1 MRALVVHAHPVA
13 ASFNRVL
20 NELVCATLEA
30 RGHEVRNLDLYA
42 ENFMPVMS
50 EAERLGY
57 HDEGG
62 NIAPVRAHLEQLA
75 WCSGLVFVYP
85 TWWYGQPAI
94 LKGWLDRVFV
104 PHVTFAMPVGNQP
117 VRPLLQH
124 IGCIGGVSTYGA
136 PWLWTR
142 WVGDPGRRILMRGVR
157 ALVHPRAKTFWAAHY
172 QMDSS
177 TPESRSAFMR
187 QVVRKLEALPLEVPG
202 EPLRMP
208 LGEPRASAAA
218 DR

>member
-13 ASFNRVL
+13 ESFNRSL
-20 NELVCATLEA
+20 NRHVCATLA
-30 RGHEVRNLDLYA
+30 ACGHEVRNLDLYGQ
-42 ENFMPVMS
+42 NFAPVMG

-57 HDEGG
+57 HDEGT
-62 NIAPVRAHLEQLA
+62 NIGPVREHLEHLA
-75 WCSGLVFVYP
+75 WCTGLVFVYP

-104 PHVTFAMPVGNQP
+104 PHVTFAMPEGNEP
-117 VRPLLQH
+117 VQPLLQH

-142 WVGDPGRRILMRGVR
+142 WVGDPGRRIVMRGIR

-172 QMDSS
+172 KMDSS
-177 TPESRSAFMR
+177 TPESRRAFMAK
-187 QVVRKLEALPLEVPG
+187 VEKKLRALPLEVPS
-202 EPLRMP
+202 EPLRMR
-208 LGEPRASAAA
+208 LA
-218 DR
+218 

>member
-13 ASFNRVL
+13 ESFNRSL
-20 NELVCATLEA
+20 NTLVRVTLQE
-30 RGHEVRNLDLYA
+30 RGHEVRNINLYA
-42 ENFMPVMS
+42 EDFTPVMS
-50 EAERLGY
+50 EAERLAY

-62 NIAPVRAHLEQLA
+62 NIEPVRAHLEALA
-75 WCSGLVFVYP
+75 WCNGLIFVYP

-104 PHVTFAMPVGNQP
+104 PHVTFSMPVGNRP
-117 VRPLLQH
+117 VQPLLQH

-142 WVGDPGRRILMRGVR
+142 WVGDPGRRIVMRGIR

-172 QMDSS
+172 EMDSS
-177 TPESRSAFMR
+177 TPASRAAFMAT
-187 QVVRKLEALPLEVPG
+187 VEKKLRALPLEVPS
-202 EPLRMP
+202 EPLRMR
-208 LGEPRASAAA
+208 LG
-218 DR
+218 